1 MRDPWCVELVRIG
14 AVLPVMLRV
23 LREDLA
29 GALAHPVWIAP
40 ENVDP
45 APAFDPG
52 RQQYLVSA
60 LMETLLSKPRESG
73 VFIIGVTDVDL
84 FLPVFTHVFGTAQ
97 LGGPV
102 GVASEFRL
110 HPEHSGDPS
119 DAGLLRR
126 RLLKEVLHELG
137 HTLGLVHCKAS
148 WCAMSPSR
156 LPEQIDLKDAAF
168 CPVCAE
174 HTGVPDDSLV
184 SIKRWEG
191 ERE

>member
-14 AVLPVMLRV
+14 AVPPVMLRV
-23 LREDLA
+23 LREDLT

-40 ENVDP
+40 DHIDP
-45 APAFDPG
+45 APAFDPA
-52 RQQYLVSA
+52 RRQYLVSA
-60 LMETLLSKPRESG
+60 LMETLLDQPREAG
-73 VFIIGVTDVDL
+73 VFTIGVTDVDL

-110 HPEHSGDPS
+110 RPELSGDPS
-119 DAGLLRR
+119 DAGVLRR

-137 HTLGLVHCKAS
+137 HTLGLVHCKAP

-156 LPEQIDLKDAAF
+156 LPEQIDLKDAMF
-168 CPVCAE
+168 CPACAE
-174 HTGVPDDSLV
+174 HTGVPDHVLAP
-184 SIKRWEG
+184 IHTREG

>member
-40 ENVDP
+40 DHIDP
-45 APAFDPG
+45 APAFDPS
-52 RQQYLVSA
+52 RQQYLVSD
-60 LMETLLSKPRESG
+60 LLETLLGRSREAG
-73 VFIIGVTDVDL
+73 VFTIGVTDVDL

-110 HPEHSGDPS
+110 RPELSGDPS
-119 DAGLLRR
+119 DAGVLRR
-126 RLLKEVLHELG
+126 
-137 HTLGLVHCKAS
+137 AQ
-148 WCAMSPSR
+148 M
-156 LPEQIDLKDAAF
+156 
-168 CPVCAE
+168 
-174 HTGVPDDSLV
+174 
-184 SIKRWEG
+184 
-191 ERE
+191 

>member
-1 MRDPWCVELVRIG
+1 MRHTWCVEIVRIG
-14 AVLPVMLRV
+14 AVPPVILRV

-40 ENVDP
+40 GVIDP
-45 APAFDPG
+45 EGAFDPTRG
-52 RQQYLVSA
+52 QYLVSS
-60 LMETLLSKPRESG
+60 LIEMLLSAAREED
-73 VFIIGVTDVDL
+73 VLTIGVTNVDL

-102 GVASEFRL
+102 GVTSEFRL
-110 HPEHSGDPS
+110 RPELSGDPP
-119 DAGLLRR
+119 DASLLRL

-137 HTLGLVHCKAS
+137 HTLGLVHCKAP

-156 LPEQIDLKDAAF
+156 LPEQIDLKDARF
-168 CPVCAE
+168 CSACAE
-174 HTGVPDDSLV
+174 SAGVPDQILTP
-184 SIKRWEG
+184 IQTQEG

>member
-1 MRDPWCVELVRIG
+1 
-14 AVLPVMLRV
+14 
-23 LREDLA
+23 
-29 GALAHPVWIAP
+29 ALAHPVWIAP
-40 ENVDP
+40 DHIDP
-45 APAFDPG
+45 APAFDPS

-60 LMETLLSKPRESG
+60 LMETLLGRSSEEG
-73 VFIIGVTDVDL
+73 VFTIGVTDVDL

-110 HPEHSGDPS
+110 RPELSGDPS

-126 RLLKEVLHELG
+126 RLLVEVLHELG

-156 LPEQIDLKDAAF
+156 LPEQIDLKDATF
-168 CPVCAE
+168 CTACAE
-174 HTGVPDDSLV
+174 HTGVPNHSLV
-184 SIKRWEG
+184 SIKSWEG
-191 ERE
+191 EKE